1 MEGEEIKRGA
11 SPVFESR
18 VCFSSRSSSAS
29 RRRWSHPGSDHL
41 LEIWL
46 LTLKLPPPTHT
57 HTHKYTTRTSVGVHL
72 QRQASEHMAPACL
85 CIFSYLHHL
94 CTSAD
99 LTHLFIAAVSSHI
112 RILSPL
118 MKPRCCLRS
127 LSTFY
132 ARAVLGCHLYERRV
146 ACLPSFLYCT
156 LLAQSCCFFSCTLD
170 SFFFFTFL

>member
-1 MEGEEIKRGA
+1 MEGEGIKGGA
-11 SPVFESR
+11 SPGFESR

-46 LTLKLPPPTHT
+46 LTLKLTPPPPPNTHTHT
-57 HTHKYTTRTSVGVHL
+57 HTHKYTNRTSVGVHL
-72 QRQASEHMAPACL
+72 QQQASEHMAPACL

-94 CTSAD
+94 STSAD

-112 RILSPL
+112 KILSPL

-132 ARAVLGCHLYERRV
+132 VRAVLGCHLYERRV
-146 ACLPSFLYCT
+146 VCLSSFLYCT
-156 LLAQSCCFFSCTLD
+156 LLAQSYFF
-170 SFFFFTFL
+170 

>member
-1 MEGEEIKRGA
+1 MFLFSQFICQQEALVSPWNRPSVRDLAADPEIA
-11 SPVFESR
+11 
-18 VCFSSRSSSAS
+18 
-29 RRRWSHPGSDHL
+29 
-41 LEIWL
+41 
-46 LTLKLPPPTHT
+46 PPPTHT
-57 HTHKYTTRTSVGVHL
+57 HTHKFTTKTSVGVHL

-94 CTSAD
+94 STSAD

-132 ARAVLGCHLYERRV
+132 VRAVLGCHLYERRV
-146 ACLPSFLYCT
+146 ACLSSFLYCT
-156 LLAQSCCFFSCTLD
+156 LLAQS
-170 SFFFFTFL
+170 FFFMHFGFFFLHFYNIVNNSHSQ